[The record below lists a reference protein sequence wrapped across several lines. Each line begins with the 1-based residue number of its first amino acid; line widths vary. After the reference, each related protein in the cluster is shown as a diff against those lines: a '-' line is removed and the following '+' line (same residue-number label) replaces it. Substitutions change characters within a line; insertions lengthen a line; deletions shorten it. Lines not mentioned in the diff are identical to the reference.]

1 MELRTKCRR
10 LKSEHDIGLIVVD
23 YLQLMTANSKDIGS
37 REQEIATI
45 SRGLKGLAKELSV
58 PVIAL
63 SQLSRQVEQRGGDK
77 RPQLSDLRE
86 SGSIEQDADVVCFLY
101 RPNITALRLPPR
113 DNQPTAL
120 QSSSLGSSVMVRW
133 AHQICIL

>member
-1 MELRTKCRR
+1 MEARVDVCSSDLGKVKDEDFKELIDAAGRLFSADIFIDDTPSLSVMELRTKCRR

-23 YLQLMTANSKDIGS
+23 YLQLMTASSRDIGN

-45 SRGLKGLAKELSV
+45 SRGLKSLAKELNV

-77 RPQLSDLRE
+77 R
-86 SGSIEQDADVVCFLY
+86 
-101 RPNITALRLPPR
+101 
-113 DNQPTAL
+113 
-120 QSSSLGSSVMVRW
+120 
-133 AHQICIL
+133 QIGRASCR